1 MYDKDFPLSFG
12 LALAQ
17 NEPALEKFKS
27 LTNEQKKAVINKTR
41 KINSK
46 QDMCSFV
53 NCLCDDSLNI

>member
-1 MYDKDFPLSFG
+1 MNEKDFPLSFG

-27 LTNEQKKAVINKTR
+27 LSPDQKKAVINKTR

-46 QDMCSFV
+46 QDMRSFV
-53 NCLCDDSLNI
+53 NCLSDDSLNI

>member
-1 MYDKDFPLSFG
+1 MNDKDFPLSFG

-27 LTNEQKKAVINKTR
+27 LSADQKKAVINKTK

-46 QDMCSFV
+46 YEMRCFV
-53 NCLCDDSLNI
+53 NCLTDDSLNI

>member
-17 NEPALEKFKS
+17 NEPALEKFRS
-27 LTNEQKKAVINKTR
+27 MSPDQKKAVINKTK

-46 QDMCSFV
+46 YEMRCFV
-53 NCLCDDSLNI
+53 NCISDDSLKI